1 MTKDNLTYGNSDDSS
16 SFCDAVLHPSNKR
29 RNERAKHGS
38 TCGRGVSSFLCVGNQ
53 GPSFN
58 SNATELTMQC
68 SYAMK
73 ALLYN
78 LGASFMPDFWPHI
91 LVARLCSSLG
101 IKHTCTWHNNK
112 TRAAILGAW
121 AAHATRNMLTAC
133 SAPAEPLVAEQ
144 ALNQSPT
151 LWPVTRK

>member
-1 MTKDNLTYGNSDDSS
+1 
-16 SFCDAVLHPSNKR
+16 
-29 RNERAKHGS
+29 
-38 TCGRGVSSFLCVGNQ
+38 
-53 GPSFN
+53 
-58 SNATELTMQC
+58 MQC

-121 AAHATRNMLTAC
+121 AAHATRNMLTAR